1 MKKVLFLFALMLGV
15 FSAYGQTGVDVVNKY
30 KGCKGVS
37 YVNTDVD
44 AAKGSLAEAES
55 ELRAATDGVIDKSFI
70 NKFVAGV
77 KGVKTLET
85 VVFSEDS
92 ATLLNAVKADVG
104 KLSENGYMVVE
115 DNKVQGSAVG
125 ELALAKVDGMKIT
138 EVVFLSPINE
148 GRNQHR
154 KLRLLPER
162 NAAIRAMARRI
173 AVRLLMGKRL
183 HKKKHNP
190 SYR

>member
-1 MKKVLFLFALMLGV
+1 MKKVLFLFALMLGA
-15 FSAYGQTGVDVVNKY
+15 FSAYGQTGADVVNKY

-115 DNKVQGSAVG
+115 DNKVEGSAIG

-138 EVVFLSPINE
+138 EVVFLSPIKE
-148 GRNQHR
+148 
-154 KLRLLPER
+154 
-162 NAAIRAMARRI
+162 
-173 AVRLLMGKRL
+173 
-183 HKKKHNP
+183 KKAYILCDMRGEISIGN
-190 SYR
+190 

>member
-1 MKKVLFLFALMLGV
+1 MKKVLFLFALMLGA

-44 AAKGSLAEAES
+44 AAKGSLAES
-55 ELRAATDGVIDKSFI
+55 ELMAATDGVIDKSFI

-85 VVFSEDS
+85 VVFAEDS
-92 ATLLNAVKADVG
+92 ATLLDAVKADVG

-115 DNKVQGSAVG
+115 DNKVEGSAVG

-138 EVVFLSPINE
+138 ELVFLSPIKE
-148 GRNQHR
+148 
-154 KLRLLPER
+154 
-162 NAAIRAMARRI
+162 
-173 AVRLLMGKRL
+173 
-183 HKKKHNP
+183 KKAYILCDMRGEISIGN
-190 SYR
+190 

>member
-1 MKKVLFLFALMLGV
+1 MKKVLFLFALMLGA

-44 AAKGSLAEAES
+44 AAKGSLAES
-55 ELRAATDGVIDKSFI
+55 ELMAATDGVIDKSFI

-115 DNKVQGSAVG
+115 DNKVEGSAVG

-138 EVVFLSPINE
+138 EVVFLSPIKE
-148 GRNQHR
+148 
-154 KLRLLPER
+154 
-162 NAAIRAMARRI
+162 
-173 AVRLLMGKRL
+173 
-183 HKKKHNP
+183 KKAYILCDMRGEISIGN
-190 SYR
+190 

>member
-1 MKKVLFLFALMLGV
+1 MKKVLFLFALMLGA
-15 FSAYGQTGVDVVNKY
+15 FSAYGQTGADVVNKY

-55 ELRAATDGVIDKSFI
+55 ELRAATDGVID
-70 NKFVAGV
+70 KFVAGV

-115 DNKVQGSAVG
+115 DNKVEGSAVG

-138 EVVFLSPINE
+138 ELVFLSPIKE
-148 GRNQHR
+148 
-154 KLRLLPER
+154 
-162 NAAIRAMARRI
+162 
-173 AVRLLMGKRL
+173 
-183 HKKKHNP
+183 KKAYILCDMRGEISIGN
-190 SYR
+190 

>member
-1 MKKVLFLFALMLGV
+1 MKKVLFLFALMLGS
-15 FSAYGQTGVDVVNKY
+15 FSAYGQTGVDVMNKY

-44 AAKGSLAEAES
+44 AAKGSLAEREMM
-55 ELRAATDGVIDKSFI
+55 AATDGVIDKSFI

-115 DNKVQGSAVG
+115 DNKVEGSAVG

-138 EVVFLSPINE
+138 EVVFLSPIKE
-148 GRNQHR
+148 
-154 KLRLLPER
+154 
-162 NAAIRAMARRI
+162 
-173 AVRLLMGKRL
+173 
-183 HKKKHNP
+183 KKAYILCDMRGEISIGN
-190 SYR
+190 

>member
-77 KGVKTLET
+77 KGVKILET

-115 DNKVQGSAVG
+115 DNKVEGSAVC

-138 EVVFLSPINE
+138 ELVFLSPIKE
-148 GRNQHR
+148 
-154 KLRLLPER
+154 
-162 NAAIRAMARRI
+162 
-173 AVRLLMGKRL
+173 
-183 HKKKHNP
+183 KKAYILCDMRGEISIGN
-190 SYR
+190 